1 MEKTTKKMSG
11 FTIDSIMGKQP
22 EKTEKSNSSK
32 EQNYRHSD
40 PDMHVRHQ
48 RHELFEMLNERKE
61 SFPSTEEALLRHDTS
76 HPYHAAS
83 QSLKHLH
90 DVLSA
95 GATGTYLAPRVCRHP
110 LSNLNIHSLTVP
122 PQLQHPSPI
131 HPLVLNSGRHI
142 HPWDRYPGYYY
153 PRYPVAAAPSFLFQP
168 YRKPKRIRT
177 AFSPSQLLQLEKS
190 FEKSHYVVG
199 QERKDLAA
207 ELNLTETQVKVWF
220 QNRRTKHKRV
230 KSEEGEGGNSVASPC
245 SDDAHESDCDLSD
258 FEEPEEELIVHS

>member
-1 MEKTTKKMSG
+1 MERSTKKMSG
-11 FTIDSIMGKQP
+11 FTIDSIMGKQS
-22 EKTEKSNSSK
+22 EKVEKPHQK
-32 EQNYRHSD
+32 EQHIRHTETEL
-40 PDMHVRHQ
+40 HVRQ
-48 RHELFEMLNERKE
+48 RQELLEMLNERKE
-61 SFPSTEEALLRHDTS
+61 TLASAEEAMLRHDTS
-76 HPYHAAS
+76 HPYHTAS

-110 LSNLNIHSLTVP
+110 LSNLNLHSLGVP
-122 PQLQHPSPI
+122 PQIPQPSPI
-131 HPLVLNSGRHI
+131 HPLVLNSGRHL

-153 PRYPVAAAPSFLFQP
+153 PRYPVAATPSFLFQP

-230 KSEEGEGGNSVASPC
+230 RSEEGDGMHSAASPC
-245 SDDAHESDCDLSD
+245 SDEARESDCDLSD
-258 FEEPEEELIVHS
+258 FEDANPDVICHS